1 MRTRNYYL
9 NDWMLLA
16 PSVTADSFTQLDAR
30 CFAYCT
36 MQRFTKLRIPRRWL
50 RFLFSLHV
58 HHHLQATAGLRAAAL
73 AGCDVMLYR
82 SVRTR
87 SRFGRA
93 CPMPRWCC
101 HHSVHRS
108 QCSQACQ
115 TTNVSCG
122 RYRGAIACKA
132 NSRRCAADNKSA
144 PAAVKRVSPLGDA
157 GGDAF
162 VGIGVDE
169 GYITRACGHGHLH
182 VW

>member
-1 MRTRNYYL
+1 
-9 NDWMLLA
+9 MLRILYDAALHEAPHPSAVAPLLVFSARA
-16 PSVTADSFTQLDAR
+16 PSPAGDCR
-30 CFAYCT
+30 PPRGC
-36 MQRFTKLRIPRRWL
+36 PRRL
-50 RFLFSLHV
+50 RRHAVS
-58 HHHLQATAGLRAAAL
+58 Q
-73 AGCDVMLYR
+73 R
-82 SVRTR
+82 SHAFEVRTCL
-87 SRFGRA
+87 SNA
-93 CPMPRWCC
+93 
-101 HHSVHRS
+101 SVVLPPLS
-108 QCSQACQ
+108 ASEPVFAGVS
-115 TTNVSCG
+115 NVSCG